1 MKSNELL
8 SELKHEISMFKPR
21 IKSSVGDSGQNLDP
35 LNRMMSRYNQE
46 NFNEIINT
54 TADRLDSEINEE
66 KLDDFKARI
75 DNYFDTYAPNQE
87 EFKEFIRIISIY
99 LSFIAKKPLHPPG
112 IKFSNGFGVYLEGD
126 SYYCSA
132 KKVFI
137 KDKLSLCKYCVAKTI

>member
-8 SELKHEISMFKPR
+8 LKLKHQADRFKPM
-21 IKSSVGDSGQNLDP
+21 IKQDIRENLDP
-35 LNRMMSRYNQE
+35 LDRMMSRYNLD
-46 NFNEIINT
+46 NYNEIINHT
-54 TADRLDSEINEE
+54 TEGLDEKIDTE
-66 KLDDFKARI
+66 KLDDFTVRI

-99 LSFIAKKPLHPPG
+99 LTFIAKKPLHPPG
-112 IKFSNGFGVYLEGD
+112 IRFSDGSGVCLDGD